1 MRFSYLACGVL
12 LLLLGFIGA
21 LLPLMPTT
29 IFLILAASCFV
40 KSSPRMERW
49 LLGHPRFGPTLRAW
63 RDGRAISRAGKR
75 MAAGGMA
82 AGYATFLIAVEPAP
96 IPAATVALFFL
107 ACAAY
112 VVTRPTVGRG
122 RRCPSPAE
130 TSHAPDAQNAAIR
143 LGPHI
148 LRAQAGT
155 VGFPS
160 ATRQGLLYHGG

>member
-29 IFLILAASCFV
+29 IFLILAAGCFA

-63 RDGRAISRAGKR
+63 REGRAISRAGKR

-82 AGYATFLIAVEPAP
+82 AGYAAFLIAVEPGLML
-96 IPAATVALFFL
+96 AAIVALFFL
-107 ACAAY
+107 ACVAY
-112 VVTRPTVGRG
+112 VATRPTIDRE
-122 RRCPSPAE
+122 S
-130 TSHAPDAQNAAIR
+130 
-143 LGPHI
+143 
-148 LRAQAGT
+148 T
-155 VGFPS
+155 VSVASGDLPC
-160 ATRQGLLYHGG
+160 A